1 MKVYTKVV
9 VDMSTMETVEEESF
23 EYEGAVALCGGDSSG
38 GGGGGSGEID
48 YPTYLKNAHGK
59 LLYGAGEG
67 GSGAMDIVTPMDDA
81 VNDAISGNP
90 YIDLSP
96 YNPGPHLVEMANAV
110 DDLDVFINSMESN
123 NEIEN
128 NMAKFDAGMRDINA
142 VNSSAFAIGKQ
153 LIGSTLLV
161 QKLQA
166 KVQLAQLSVDARRM
180 MLVANQEFIS
190 SDNEYQVKAAKWP
203 ITILQEGGNVLASIA
218 GASTVSPGSA
228 GPSPG
233 QSALGGALSGAA
245 IGASTGN
252 PYAAAAGAVL
262 GGVAGLLSE

>member
-48 YPTYLKNAHGK
+48 YPTYMKNAHGQ

-128 NMAKFDAGMRDINA
+128 SMAKFDAGMRDINA

-153 LIGSTLLV
+153 LIGSTLLI
-161 QKLQA
+161 QKLDA
-166 KVQLAQLSVDARRM
+166 KVKLAQLSVEARRM
-180 MLVANQEFIS
+180 MIVANQEFIS
-190 SDNEYQVKAAKWP
+190 QDNEYQFKAAKWP

-218 GASTVSPGSA
+218 GASTTSPGSE
-228 GPSPG
+228 GPSKE
-233 QSALGGALSGAA
+233 QSALGGALGGAA
-245 IGASTGN
+245 MGAMVGGL
-252 PYAAAAGAVL
+252 PGAVV
-262 GGVAGLLSE
+262 GGVLGFASSIF

>member
-23 EYEGAVALCGGDSSG
+23 EYEGVVALCGGESSG

-48 YPTYLKNAHGK
+48 YPTYMKNAHGQ

-218 GASTVSPGSA
+218 GASTVSPGSE

-252 PYAAAAGAVL
+252 PYAAAAGAVI
-262 GGVAGLLSE
+262 GGVAGLLS